1 MLQDTADVT
10 LELEVRDTVLLRDDE
25 SVSDMLEVE
34 VEVKLE
40 LGLRDNVAA
49 TLKLD
54 DSVADAAVVTDRLE
68 LELELR
74 DNVNVVV

>member
-1 MLQDTADVT
+1 VLQDTADVT
-10 LELEVRDTVLLRDDE
+10 LELKLRDTVLLRDDE

-34 VEVKLE
+34 

-49 TLKLD
+49 TLKLE
-54 DSVADAAVVTDRLE
+54 DSVADAAVVTDMLE